1 MSPKPPASE
10 TNLPPEDWSP
20 AEVLAALNKQGLN
33 LARLARSLG
42 VKPTTAYQVL
52 RLPYPK
58 MERAI
63 AEAIGVP
70 PETIW
75 PRRYLRRELL
85 RRAQELAA

>member
-1 MSPKPPASE
+1 MPEKPTASE
-10 TNLPPEDWSP
+10 TNVPPEDWSP
-20 AEVLAALNKQGLN
+20 AEVLVALKKQGLN
-33 LARLARSLG
+33 LATLARRLG

-52 RLPYPK
+52 RMPYPK

-63 AEAIGVP
+63 AEVIGVP